1 MRTRFDMGEPV
12 RVIRNVKDDGTY
24 PGAQV
29 GQLLVR
35 RGSVGHVVDVGTFL
49 QDQVIYSV
57 HFLDI
62 NRIIGC
68 REEELIG
75 MDEEWVPSKYEFR
88 EKVRTVLPLGK
99 GGEVLIAQGEIGDI
113 VRVMRNAEGGVAY
126 QVHFDCLPG
135 RVLQIPEA
143 ALDPLVPPTPG
154 AATTAEPQ

>member
-1 MRTRFDMGEPV
+1 MMQTRFDFGEAV

-24 PGAQV
+24 PGANV

-49 QDQVIYSV
+49 QDQIIYSV

-88 EKVRTVLPLGK
+88 EKVRAALPLGK
-99 GGEVLIAQGEIGDI
+99 QGQIVVPGNAVGEVIKVL
-113 VRVMRNAEGGVAY
+113 RNAEGGVAY
-126 QVHFDCLPG
+126 QVHFDCLLG
-135 RVLQIPEA
+135 RVLQVPEA
-143 ALDPLVPPTPG
+143 ALLPLAPVPP
-154 AATTAEPQ
+154 AAGEAVPS